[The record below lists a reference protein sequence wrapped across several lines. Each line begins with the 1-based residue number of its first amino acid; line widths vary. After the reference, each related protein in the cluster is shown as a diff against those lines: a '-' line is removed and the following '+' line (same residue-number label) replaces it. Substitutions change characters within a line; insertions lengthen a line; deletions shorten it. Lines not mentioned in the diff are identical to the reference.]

1 MDCKCQN
8 ELKKIN
14 SDIKDLSLKIQLL
27 TYAIDELKTTCGRM
41 DTHVSNVENV
51 YESVRMPLSF
61 IKNKINRIISSDVNI
76 TEDLPTIK
84 HKV

>member
-8 ELKKIN
+8 ELKKNN
-14 SDIKDLSLKIQLL
+14 SDIKDLAVKIEKLTFVIEQL
-27 TYAIDELKTTCGRM
+27 TTTCGRM

-61 IKNKINRIISSDVNI
+61 IKNKINRLISTGDNNDE
-76 TEDLPTIK
+76 TLPKIK
-84 HKV
+84 Q